1 MPLACKSRVQ
11 NTESLTKEE
20 SKLFIKRMLA
30 ISTSNITYNRQLFHD
45 SAYSDRT
52 IKGIGTTFKILKEKE
67 TGGPGK
73 VTEWIHGAFD
83 AIDKGCLKQVVFAL
97 LSDENDPHS
106 IIETYSYNITYE
118 NGTLVTTAKVGDQ
131 TTKILT
137 VPTKAETQESIES
150 YLRNLKTLTS
160 HLGALPPVS
169 YMTMRLLYY
178 DDKKPENYQPPGFE
192 EAFESDTLRLTER
205 QINIKV
211 GKILTPYNT
220 MKLNV
225 FTPEDQFTRNDINSE
240 ASKSAM
246 DVDIQ
251 EDKGVRCPC
260 DDVDDDDLMIQCSN
274 CKYWQHA
281 ICYCIYN
288 ESKTPSSHI
297 CHICCDTGNQECT
310 DPTLA
315 NIPAEQQ
322 KTLCLWRRLLLKCL
336 ELDTVNINVITSTF
350 LCSKAMAQKL
360 LKRLIDKE
368 AVSVMKNHKKI
379 VNKRILKAVFKED
392 IKDTYDTFTNHP
404 SQILQPVQNTI
415 FSKPKIP
422 TKRQQFIGKHS
433 LNRYDT
439 EAAMSILTSQ
449 TSLDDFDRRSAG
461 QRKRQR
467 MSKQKCHPVKN
478 Q

>member
-1 MPLACKSRVQ
+1 MAFAGMSQCIFLLKKAKMPLACKSRVQ

-251 EDKGVRCPC
+251 E
-260 DDVDDDDLMIQCSN
+260 
-274 CKYWQHA
+274 
-281 ICYCIYN
+281 
-288 ESKTPSSHI
+288 
-297 CHICCDTGNQECT
+297 
-310 DPTLA
+310 
-315 NIPAEQQ
+315 
-322 KTLCLWRRLLLKCL
+322 
-336 ELDTVNINVITSTF
+336 VNINVITSTF

-368 AVSVMKNHKKI
+368 AVSVMKNHKK
-379 VNKRILKAVFKED
+379 
-392 IKDTYDTFTNHP
+392 
-404 SQILQPVQNTI
+404 
-415 FSKPKIP
+415 
-422 TKRQQFIGKHS
+422 
-433 LNRYDT
+433 
-439 EAAMSILTSQ
+439 
-449 TSLDDFDRRSAG
+449 
-461 QRKRQR
+461 
-467 MSKQKCHPVKN
+467 
-478 Q
+478 